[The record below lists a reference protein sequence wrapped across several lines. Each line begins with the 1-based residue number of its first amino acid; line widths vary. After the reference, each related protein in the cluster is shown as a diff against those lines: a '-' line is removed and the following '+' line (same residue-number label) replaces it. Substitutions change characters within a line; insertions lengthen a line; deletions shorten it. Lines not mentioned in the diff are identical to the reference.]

1 MKIKSQRD
9 FWSGLMFLGVGAA
22 FAIGSLEYSFGN
34 SARPGPAY
42 FPFGLGV
49 LMALLGGMVL
59 FTSLTKESHA
69 PDGDPI
75 GAFAWRPVVII
86 LGAVAMFGFLLPRL
100 GMFITLPLLVFISA
114 MASEEFTVKGALINA
129 VVLTVMSWGIFSKGL
144 GLTIPLLP
152 TIFGAGA

>member
-1 MKIKSQRD
+1 VQIKSQKD

-22 FAIGSLEYSFGN
+22 FAIGSLEYSFGS

-49 LMALLGGMVL
+49 LMAILGGMVL
-59 FTSLTKESHA
+59 FTSLTKDT
-69 PDGDPI
+69 PDGDPV
-75 GAFAWRPVVII
+75 GAFAWRPLVII
-86 LGAVAMFGFLLPRL
+86 LAAVALFGALLPRL
-100 GMFITLPLLVFISA
+100 GLFITLPLLVILSA
-114 MASEEFTVKGALINA
+114 MASEEFTIKDALLNA
-129 VVLTVMSWGIFSKGL
+129 VILTVMSWAIFSKGL